1 MCLKS
6 CIEFQLSVLLQIMT
20 LLEDESMTVEDC
32 GIEENQSILIE
43 GRFNL
48 NVGLPKLYV
57 VLVIGVPQKYYKI
70 IMYKTL

>member
-48 NVGLPKLYV
+48 NVGLHKLYV

-70 IMYKTL
+70 IMYKML

>member
-32 GIEENQSILIE
+32 GVEENQSILIE

-48 NVGLPKLYV
+48 NVGLHKLYV

>member
-1 MCLKS
+1 MYLFYEYFMCLKS

-48 NVGLPKLYV
+48 NVGLPKLYHW
-57 VLVIGVPQKYYKI
+57 
-70 IMYKTL
+70 

>member
-48 NVGLPKLYV
+48 NVGLHKLYV